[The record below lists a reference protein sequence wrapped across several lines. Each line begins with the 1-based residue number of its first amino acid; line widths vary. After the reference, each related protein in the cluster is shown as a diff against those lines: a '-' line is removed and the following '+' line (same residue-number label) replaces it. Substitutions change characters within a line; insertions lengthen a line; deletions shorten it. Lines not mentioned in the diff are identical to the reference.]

1 LLEFTNAI
9 LNTSSINDKK
19 ITKNYFLA
27 SGLASALLASA
38 FLASAFSAFSFGV
51 ITLGRGLS
59 LESALGAGA
68 DAVVAGLS
76 AGFFSAGLSAATAT
90 RERVVSATAVNAFMD
105 FIESPNLF
113 QDNIISYYTTLV
125 KYLSLTGIIFS
136 SFISNIVFGS

>member
-27 SGLASALLASA
+27 SDLASAGLASA

-51 ITLGRGLS
+51 ITLGCGFS
-59 LESALGAGA
+59 LESALAAGA
-68 DAVVAGLS
+68 DAGVAGFA
-76 AGFFSAGLSAATAT
+76 AGFVSAGLSAATAT
-90 RERVVSATAVNAFMD
+90 RERVVSATAVNTFID

-113 QDNIISYYTTLV
+113 QDNIISYYITPV
-125 KYLSLTGIIFS
+125 KSLRLT
-136 SFISNIVFGS
+136 